1 MMKRLAYI
9 LLALALTTGLSAQTA
24 REEIRANKYLSG
36 SNYLDYDNYPATQPL
51 TPAPKGYVPFY
62 MSHYGRHGSRWLIS
76 TDSYTSVTRPLQLA
90 RKAGKLTAKGEEVL
104 RLVEQ
109 FVSLPVA
116 DYPALDGQYAG
127 AQLRLGDLSTV
138 GERQHHGIG
147 RRMAQHFPEI
157 FKQKDVMIDARS
169 TVVNRCI
176 LSMMA
181 ECEELA
187 AANPTA
193 RIHNDVSEALQ
204 YYLNAPRSPFIRS
217 KGRQGRE
224 LRRTL
229 SKHITPD
236 RLMGELFSDA
246 NWVKD
251 NIQPLPLMYNLFE
264 VVTNMQ
270 SHDTDIDLFSLY
282 TDDEIYEQ
290 WRMRNIGWYVDYG
303 PAPQTDGVMPFTQRN
318 LLRNIIETADTIR
331 HIQATLRFGHEVCV
345 MPLACLLELDSCGA
359 QVNDLDQLDNVWR
372 NYKIFPM
379 ACNIQLIFYAP
390 KKSLTSHLSPLT
402 SNDDVL
408 VKALLNEREVSLP
421 IPTTQ
426 YPYYKWSD
434 LRRYYLDKLDRF
446 DAAEAAWNAANP
458 QPPSDYARYYERLPI
473 SIKPVQDIQIPA
485 NRVNLRDFGAVGDG
499 TTLNTEAF
507 QRAIAK
513 LTSMGGG
520 RLTVPQGMW
529 LTGPIRLESNIEL
542 HLERNAIIYMS
553 PDKTLYLDAKNP
565 QGRVKPCISAA
576 HCKNIAITGDGIIDG
591 NGADWYYVKRDKLSD
606 YEWKMRLERGGKVEQ
621 TGKPNADKRFD
632 KGAMWFP
639 WQMKSGY
646 PDIAETAMKQE
657 RMRNDLVRLEDCEN
671 VLLKD
676 VTFQNSP
683 RFHVHPYYCR
693 NMIVDG
699 IKIRCPW
706 NAQNGD
712 GIDITDCH
720 EVLLV
725 RSTIDVGDDGMCFK
739 SDPPKPGLIS
749 GNEDIVVEDNL
760 VRHAHGGFVMGSNTS
775 SGMRRIVVRNN
786 TFCETD
792 TGLRFKSGVGRGG
805 KTEDIFISD
814 ILMTDIAHEAII
826 FQCDYA
832 DKAPGE
838 TTDLYLQKD
847 YMKQFTAEQ
856 LQWTPDFQDMHI
868 SRITCRGTQTAIKA
882 AGLPGAD
889 CVHDITVSDS
899 RFIYNKVGN
908 AIDTQ
913 TARITLDDVEFIE
926 NKKQ

>member
-473 SIKPVQDIQIPA
+473 SIKPVQEIQIPA
-485 NRVNLRDFGAVGDG
+485 NRVNLRDFGAVG
-499 TTLNTEAF
+499 
-507 QRAIAK
+507 
-513 LTSMGGG
+513 
-520 RLTVPQGMW
+520 
-529 LTGPIRLESNIEL
+529 
-542 HLERNAIIYMS
+542 
-553 PDKTLYLDAKNP
+553 
-565 QGRVKPCISAA
+565 
-576 HCKNIAITGDGIIDG
+576 DG